1 MKVVLDSTV
10 LVSIF
15 SDVDKFHEKGFSIY
29 SDILDKKIDAVIPT
43 LALPETCGVI
53 RRSFG
58 EHAATIVEDQLT
70 TLVDNSMIS
79 AKELSIERMKK
90 AVESTIR
97 FSIKGGDAVFVSLA
111 EEDGTPLA
119 TFDEK
124 LKKKL
129 KGKAKLYKMS

>member
-1 MKVVLDSTV
+1 MKLVLDSTV

-15 SDVDKFHEKGFSIY
+15 SDQDKFHEKGFSIY
-29 SDILDKKIDAVIPT
+29 SDILDRKLDAEIPT

-58 EHAATIVEDQLT
+58 EHIAIIVEDQLT
-70 TLVDNSMIS
+70 TLVENSIIS
-79 AKELSIERMKK
+79 AEELTIERMKK
-90 AVESTIR
+90 AVEVAIR

-111 EEDGTPLA
+111 EEESIPLA

-124 LKKKL
+124 LKEKIKGRVKL
-129 KGKAKLYKMS
+129 FKMD